1 LLVRHDPFW
10 NEAPAFYQF
19 DQKSLC
25 RANVS
30 PRLKDVL
37 NKKAVLDDGPPVPV
51 RPARDFPDDFV
62 QVLDVAGMRLPSP
75 PNVGDH
81 RAELDGPAPDRVVR
95 NVHATFQHQLF
106 NRAQAQIEPGIEPD
120 TMSNVRTHCDD
131 ESDLA

>member
-1 LLVRHDPFW
+1 MIRLGTKPQR
-10 NEAPAFYQF
+10 
-19 DQKSLC
+19 SI
-25 RANVS
+25 NVIKNRFAAQMF
-30 PRLKDVL
+30 RLDWRMSSI
-37 NKKAVLDDGPPVPV
+37 KKAVLDDGPPVPV
-51 RPARDFPDDFV
+51 RPARDLHDDFV

-95 NVHATFQHQLF
+95 NFHATFQQQRF

-131 ESDLA
+131 ESNLA